1 MTELTLN
8 ADPVAAGALSLSRL
22 GWGMWRLRGGD
33 PQAALRIAEAALEA
47 GMTLFDTADIYGPD
61 NGEPFGAA
69 EELFGRALAADPS
82 LRGRI
87 VLASKGGIVMGVP
100 YDSSAAYLIEACEAS
115 LRRLRTDVIDL
126 WQIHRPDLLAHPA
139 EVAAALDRLRREGKI
154 REAGVSNHT
163 SAQTAALVAHLPF
176 RLASIQPE
184 MSALAIDALQ
194 DGVLDLAMT
203 IGAAVLAWSPLA
215 QGRLAGAA
223 GDAQASRVI
232 DALDAIAQRQGVAR
246 TSVALAFVLAHPSRP
261 VALVGSQTPDRLIA
275 AREALQVRLSRADW
289 YSILVAA
296 RGAPMP

>member
-8 ADPVAAGALSLSRL
+8 ADPVAAGGLVLSRL

-33 PQAALRIAEAALEA
+33 PQTALRLAEAALEA

-69 EELFGRALAADPS
+69 EALFGEALAADPS

-126 WQIHRPDLLAHPA
+126 YQIHRPDLLAHPA
-139 EVAAALDRLRREGKI
+139 EVAAALDRLRRDGKI
-154 REAGVSNHT
+154 REAGTSNHT
-163 SAQTAALVAHLPF
+163 SAQTAALAAHLPF
-176 RLASIQPE
+176 KLASIQPE
-184 MSALAIDALQ
+184 LSALAISALE

-203 IGAAVLAWSPLA
+203 LGAAVLAWSPLA
-215 QGRLAGAA
+215 QGRLA
-223 GDAQASRVI
+223 QASGDERAARVI
-232 DALDAIAQRQGVAR
+232 PALEVQIFPYSSDP
-246 TSVALAFVLAHPSRP
+246 LAELSQVLQHAVYVHGGKPP
-261 VALVGSQTPDRLIA
+261 VS
-275 AREALQVRLSRADW
+275 
-289 YSILVAA
+289 
-296 RGAPMP
+296 